1 MKFKDVDTV
10 APGLDFFYVRTNED
24 GSVYIDNL
32 YSQYNLK
39 IKENALD
46 DCLLMIV
53 TKGQGSLEKIYGNKK
68 SGETV
73 LKIRE

>member
-1 MKFKDVDTV
+1 M
-10 APGLDFFYVRTNED
+10 RTNED

-46 DCLLMIV
+46 TSIQNLISEYEDSEDVNTLQKEVQGKYDTAMLRMI
-53 TKGQGSLEKIYGNKK
+53 S
-68 SGETV
+68 
-73 LKIRE
+73 